1 MSVQSEAA
9 LVGQLNA
16 LQAELQARVLEV
28 GQARCDAG
36 AARDNMIIAQQHA
49 ADLAQQLQVRL

>member
-1 MSVQSEAA
+1 MNQAEAA

-16 LQAELQARVLEV
+16 QQVELQARALEV

-49 ADLAQQLQVRL
+49 AELVQQLQVRLR